1 MIKLIALVLIAEIF
15 TALGQLF
22 LKKGVDSSSFSG
34 KDHMKELAGF
44 AGDVLAKPVMWA
56 GVVSMAVGLISWLV
70 ALGRADLN
78 LVFTLGSL
86 QYLFIMIL
94 AHFYL
99 GEKINALKLTGTLLV
114 MAGIILAAAG

>member
-1 MIKLIALVLIAEIF
+1 MIKLVVLVLIAEIF

-22 LKKGVDSSSFSG
+22 LKKGVDSSSFNG
-34 KDHMKELAGF
+34 KEHLNDPAGF
-44 AGDVLAKPVMWA
+44 AWDILSKPVIWV
-56 GVVSMAVGLISWLV
+56 GVVLMATGLVSWLV

-86 QYLFIMIL
+86 QYLLIMIL

-99 GEKINALKLTGTLLV
+99 GEKINILKLTGTLLV
-114 MAGIILAAAG
+114 MAGMILAAAG